1 MRGEKMGFFFSL
13 TKAEF
18 SRSQQQSPTKG
29 HLPDSKVRG
38 MYSGVSFPV
47 LEQMHPF
54 PSDLAQLCSLVSYP
68 MKILTSELP
77 WFRDLQFFAAIQT
90 HMVQACLAAG

>member
-1 MRGEKMGFFFSL
+1 
-13 TKAEF
+13 
-18 SRSQQQSPTKG
+18 
-29 HLPDSKVRG
+29 

-77 WFRDLQFFAAIQT
+77 WFRDLPFFAAIQT
-90 HMVQACLAAG
+90 HMVQAGLAIG